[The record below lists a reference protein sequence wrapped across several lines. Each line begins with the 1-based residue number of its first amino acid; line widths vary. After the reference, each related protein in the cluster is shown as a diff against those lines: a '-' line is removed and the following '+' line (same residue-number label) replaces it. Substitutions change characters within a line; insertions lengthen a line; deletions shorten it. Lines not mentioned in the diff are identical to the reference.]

1 MWLSRRPNHPC
12 EILTRLVKWLGAM
25 AAPKSGVSH
34 WLWMS
39 LLQQCYA
46 LTCYTVVLVIVCWP
60 VCKPSSYV
68 ASNLGQLS
76 LPFFGVGEST
86 TSLHWLGLRQGK
98 FTCARYHV
106 TLCYPVNLWSMIKS
120 VIMIQFFC
128 ATLYYIHLSC
138 IWQTF
143 AGCRLGCNFAKW
155 QLHVNV
161 IIMTDNI
168 DSEAGC

>member
-1 MWLSRRPNHPC
+1 
-12 EILTRLVKWLGAM
+12 M

-34 WLWMS
+34 WFWMS

-76 LPFFGVGEST
+76 LPFFVVGELT
-86 TSLHWLGLRQGK
+86 TSLHWLGIRQGK
-98 FTCARYHV
+98 FTCARYQV
-106 TLCYPVNLWSMIKS
+106 TLCYPVNLCML
-120 VIMIQFFC
+120 MIQFFC
-128 ATLYYIHLSC
+128 ATLYYIQLSC
-138 IWQTF
+138 SLF
-143 AGCRLGCNFAKW
+143 GRLSLAADWVVILPKW
-155 QLHVNV
+155 QLNV

-168 DSEAGC
+168 DSEQGC